1 MYASVRDEIQDVE
14 LDVVNREV
22 STDYIVALVHE
33 NEQDIPVPIGGYHF
47 LTQPYQF

>member
-1 MYASVRDEIQDVE
+1 MHAKVRDDIEDMK

-33 NEQDIPVPIGGYHF
+33 NEQDIPVPIGGYYF
-47 LTQPYQF
+47 LT

>member
-1 MYASVRDEIQDVE
+1 MYANGRDEIQDMN

-22 STDYIVALVHE
+22 PTNYIVALVHE

-47 LTQPYQF
+47 LTQPCQR